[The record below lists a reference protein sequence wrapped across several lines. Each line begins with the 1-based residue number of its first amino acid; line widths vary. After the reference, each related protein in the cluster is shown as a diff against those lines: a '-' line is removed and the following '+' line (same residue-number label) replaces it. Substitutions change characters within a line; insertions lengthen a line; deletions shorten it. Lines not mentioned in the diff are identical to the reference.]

1 MIMDESSRSYKI
13 LMKCNNFKGESLSGA
28 NSENPKKVVYENGL
42 FTQKKKKNWFCNRAL
57 SPVRNADEEQKIR
70 ISQNILEQDENHH
83 VVDLNLRPRRIVE
96 NIENINTVMH
106 VQYSPPET
114 EILQNFASFSSSS
127 DPFADSGDSSYVP
140 SHTEES
146 SSPSTDSP
154 PDFDIYILRYPF
166 TTIIQIKTQVQKL
179 IRIK

>member
-96 NIENINTVMH
+96 N
-106 VQYSPPET
+106 
-114 EILQNFASFSSSS
+114 SFSSSS